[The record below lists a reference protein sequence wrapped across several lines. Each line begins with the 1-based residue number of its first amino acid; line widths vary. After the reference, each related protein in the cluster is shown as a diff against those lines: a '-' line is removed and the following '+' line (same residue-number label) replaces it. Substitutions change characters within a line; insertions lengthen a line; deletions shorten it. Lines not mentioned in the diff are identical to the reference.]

1 MKKLEKYG
9 LSQSEIK
16 IKMKEIID
24 EINEDKKKKEAEID
38 INNYDLED
46 LVERPRIASVPKV
59 NLDLFSHEKNI
70 DNKKSKKVKKK
81 SNEEESEESDEDL
94 MDFYVY

>member
-1 MKKLEKYG
+1 MK
-9 LSQSEIK
+9 IR
-16 IKMKEIID
+16 
-24 EINEDKKKKEAEID
+24 KKKETEID

-70 DNKKSKKVKKK
+70 DNKKSKKDKKK
-81 SNEEESEESDEDL
+81 
-94 MDFYVY
+94 